1 MMDVMEKVRELKILP
16 VIKIDDAKD
25 ALPLAKALIDGGLPA
40 AEVTFRTDAAEE
52 SIRAICAA
60 YPDMLVG
67 AGSLTS
73 VEQAKAA
80 YAAGAK
86 FFVSA
91 GFHRG
96 VAEYATENGIPYFP
110 GICTPSE
117 LMWLVEFGLPV
128 AKFFPA
134 GQMGGVKTIKA
145 IAAAFPNM
153 LFMPTGGVNAAN
165 IKEYLAY
172 EKIIACGGSW
182 MVKDTL
188 INEGRFDEIT
198 RLTKEAMAMIHGE

>member
-1 MMDVMEKVRELKILP
+1 MDVLERVKEVKILP
-16 VIKIDDAKD
+16 VIKIDNAKD
-25 ALPLAKALIDGGLPA
+25 AVPLAKALIDGGLPA
-40 AEVTFRTDAAEE
+40 AEVTFRTAAAEE
-52 SIRAICAA
+52 SIKAICKEF
-60 YPDMLVG
+60 PDMLVG

-80 YAAGAK
+80 QAAGAQ

-96 VAEYATENGIPYFP
+96 VAEYAVANNIPYFP
-110 GICTPSE
+110 GVCTPSE
-117 LMWLVEFGLPV
+117 IMWLVELGLPV

-134 GQMGGVKTIKA
+134 GQMGGLKTIKA
-145 IAAAFPNM
+145 IAAAFPTM
-153 LFMPTGGVNAAN
+153 KFMPTGGVNASN
-165 IKEYLAY
+165 VCEYLSY
-172 EKIIACGGSW
+172 DKIVACGGSW

-198 RLTKEAMAMIHGE
+198 RLTREAMDLVK

>member
-1 MMDVMEKVRELKILP
+1 MDVLAKIKETKILP
-16 VIKIDDAKD
+16 VIKIDNAKD
-25 ALPLAKALIDGGLPA
+25 AAPLAKALIDGGLPA

-52 SIRAICAA
+52 SIRTICREF
-60 YPDMLVG
+60 PEMLVG

-73 VEQAKAA
+73 VEQAKKAQE
-80 YAAGAK
+80 AGAQ
-86 FFVSA
+86 FFVTA

-96 VAEYATENGIPYFP
+96 IAEYAVENKIPYFP

-134 GQMGGVKTIKA
+134 GQMGGLKTIEA
-145 IAAAFPNM
+145 IGAAFPTM
-153 LFMPTGGVNAAN
+153 KFMPTGGVNASN
-165 IKEYLAY
+165 VRDYLASD
-172 EKIIACGGSW
+172 KIFACGGSW

-198 RLTKEAMAMIHGE
+198 RLTREAMDLVK